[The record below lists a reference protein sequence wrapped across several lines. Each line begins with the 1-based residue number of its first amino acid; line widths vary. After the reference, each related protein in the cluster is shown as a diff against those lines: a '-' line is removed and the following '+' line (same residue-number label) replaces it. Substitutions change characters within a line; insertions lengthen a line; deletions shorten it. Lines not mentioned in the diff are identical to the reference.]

1 MEQIIILSG
10 PPGAG
15 KTSVAEALCERFD
28 RMVHIEV
35 DDLRAAVKA
44 GYRRPWETDR
54 QAVEQILL
62 SVRNACAIAR
72 ESIAL
77 RYAVV
82 ISDVVTAE
90 VVPLYRAALEGVGAT
105 AHLVTLLPALDVNL
119 ARDATRTTTI
129 PDRVRVLHPELSRDT
144 SSSAIPGAV
153 LETSGDL
160 DARMTADRVQD
171 AVSRGTAVFIE
182 REPTP

>member
-1 MEQIIILSG
+1 MEQVIILSG

-28 RMVHIEV
+28 RMVHVEV
-35 DDLRAAVKA
+35 DDLRHAVKA

-54 QAVEQILL
+54 QAREQILL

-82 ISDVVTAE
+82 ITDVVTAE
-90 VVPLYRAALEGVGAT
+90 VVPLYRAALEGIGAST
-105 AHLVTLLPALDVNL
+105 HLVTLLPSIDVTL

-144 SSSAIPGAV
+144 SSGAIPGAV
-153 LETSGDL
+153 LDTSGDI
-160 DARMTADRVQD
+160 DARATADRVQD
-171 AVSRGTAVFIE
+171 AVARGEALFVAG
-182 REPTP
+182 

>member
-35 DDLRAAVKA
+35 DDLRHAVKA
-44 GYRRPWETDR
+44 GHRRPWETDR
-54 QAVEQILL
+54 QAEEQRLL
-62 SVRNACAIAR
+62 AVRNACAIAR

-90 VVPLYRAALEGVGAT
+90 AVPQYREALAHVGADV
-105 AHLVTLLPALDVNL
+105 HLVTLLPSLEVALG
-119 ARDATRTTTI
+119 RDAAREHSI
-129 PDRVRVLHPELSRDT
+129 HARVRVLHPELSRDT
-144 SSSAIPGAV
+144 SSGAIPGAV
-153 LETSGDL
+153 LDTSGDL
-160 DARMTADRVQD
+160 DARATADRVQD
-171 AVSRGTAVFIE
+171 AVSRGAAVFVE
-182 REPTP
+182 R